1 MEVLNIY
8 EREKF
13 PMMNEKLYDVIVIG
27 GGPAGLTAALYLAR
41 AGCRTLV
48 VEKRGYGG
56 QIAITDE
63 VVNYPG
69 VLTTSGMELTETM
82 RHQAESF
89 GAEFLIAEA
98 RELSLFDAEK
108 TVKTSVGDF
117 RCLGVLLATGA
128 QPKMAGFRG
137 EEEFRGCGVS
147 YCATCDGAFFR
158 NKDVFVIGGGFT
170 AAEESVF
177 LTKFARHMTIL
188 IRKNDF
194 ACPASVA
201 DKARTHEKI
210 TVLFN
215 TVVQE
220 VSGDDGLR
228 RIQYQNTATGEIT
241 DYQSPDGETI
251 GVFVFAGYAPDTALV
266 SGIAEQD
273 ARGYIITDENQ
284 KTSVEGLYAAGDICV
299 KPLRQ
304 VITAA
309 SDGAVAA
316 AALEKYCAAL
326 RGEACL

>member
-1 MEVLNIY
+1 MRRNS
-8 EREKF
+8 
-13 PMMNEKLYDVIVIG
+13 G
-27 GGPAGLTAALYLAR
+27 GR
-41 AGCRTLV
+41 
-48 VEKRGYGG
+48 
-56 QIAITDE
+56 
-63 VVNYPG
+63 
-69 VLTTSGMELTETM
+69 
-82 RHQAESF
+82 
-89 GAEFLIAEA
+89 
-98 RELSLFDAEK
+98 
-108 TVKTSVGDF
+108 
-117 RCLGVLLATGA
+117 
-128 QPKMAGFRG
+128 
-137 EEEFRGCGVS
+137 GVS

-158 NKDVFVIGGGFT
+158 NNDVFVIGGGFT

-177 LTKFARHMTIL
+177 LTKFARHVTIL

-201 DKARTHEKI
+201 DKARNHEKI

-220 VSGDDGLR
+220 ASGDDGLR
-228 RIQYQNTATGEIT
+228 RIQYQNTVTGEIT
-241 DYQSPDGETI
+241 EYQSPDGETI

-266 SGIAEQD
+266 SGIAERD

-316 AALEKYCAAL
+316 AALEKYCGAL

>member
-1 MEVLNIY
+1 
-8 EREKF
+8 
-13 PMMNEKLYDVIVIG
+13 MMNEKLYDVIVIG

-48 VEKRGYGG
+48 LERRGYGG
-56 QIAITDE
+56 QIAITNE

-69 VLTTSGMELTETM
+69 VPKTSGMELTETM

-98 RELSLFDAEK
+98 QELSLFDAEK
-108 TVKTSVGDF
+108 TVKTSAGDF

-137 EEEFRGCGVS
+137 EEEFRGRGVS

-177 LTKFARHMTIL
+177 LTKFARHVTML

-201 DKARTHEKI
+201 DKARNHEKI

-215 TVVQE
+215 TVVRE

-228 RIQYQNTATGEIT
+228 RIQYQNTATGEII

-266 SGIAEQD
+266 SGIAERD

-316 AALEKYCAAL
+316 AALEKYCGAL
-326 RGEACL
+326 RGESCI

>member
-1 MEVLNIY
+1 METN
-8 EREKF
+8 F
-13 PMMNEKLYDVIVIG
+13 DCIVIG
-27 GGPAGLTAALYLAR
+27 AGPAGLSAALNLRQRGKTVLVVHSGETLLAKAEQVDNYLGMPGLSGKQMMERFTQHARDAGAVLRKGR
-41 AGCRTLV
+41 AGNV
-48 VEKRGYGG
+48 MPFGG
-56 QIAITDE
+56 RFM
-63 VVNYPG
+63 VN
-69 VLTTSGMELTETM
+69 L
-82 RHQAESF
+82 
-89 GAEFLIAEA
+89 
-98 RELSLFDAEK
+98 D
-108 TVKTSVGDF
+108 GDI
-117 RCLGVLLATGA
+117 LETGA
-128 QPKMAGFRG
+128 VVLACGVSKAKPVPG
-137 EEEFRGCGVS
+137 EAELLGRGVS

-177 LTKFARHMTIL
+177 LTKFARHVTIL

-266 SGIAEQD
+266 SGIAERD

>member
-48 VEKRGYGG
+48 VEKRGYCG

-117 RCLGVLLATGA
+117 RCIGVLLATGA

-137 EEEFRGCGVS
+137 EEEFRGRGVS

-170 AAEESVF
+170 AAESVF
-177 LTKFARHMTIL
+177 LTKFARHVTIL

-201 DKARTHEKI
+201 DKARNHEKI

-215 TVVQE
+215 TVVRE

-266 SGIAEQD
+266 SGIVERD
-273 ARGYIITDENQ
+273 ARGYIRTDENQ

-316 AALEKYCAAL
+316 AALEKYCGAL
-326 RGEACL
+326 RGESCI

>member
-1 MEVLNIY
+1 METN
-8 EREKF
+8 F
-13 PMMNEKLYDVIVIG
+13 DCIVVG
-27 GGPAGLTAALYLAR
+27 AGPAGLSAALNLRQRGKTVLVVHSGETLLAKAEQVDNYLGMPGLSGKQMMERFTQHARDAGAVLRKGR
-41 AGCRTLV
+41 AGNV
-48 VEKRGYGG
+48 MPFGG
-56 QIAITDE
+56 RFM
-63 VVNYPG
+63 VN
-69 VLTTSGMELTETM
+69 L
-82 RHQAESF
+82 
-89 GAEFLIAEA
+89 
-98 RELSLFDAEK
+98 D
-108 TVKTSVGDF
+108 GDI
-117 RCLGVLLATGA
+117 LETGA
-128 QPKMAGFRG
+128 VVLACGVSKAKPVPG
-137 EEEFRGCGVS
+137 EAELLGRGVS

-177 LTKFARHMTIL
+177 LTKFARHVTIL

-201 DKARTHEKI
+201 DKARNHEKI

-215 TVVQE
+215 TVVRE

-266 SGIAEQD
+266 SGIVERD
-273 ARGYIITDENQ
+273 ARGYIRTDENQ

-316 AALEKYCAAL
+316 AALEKYCGAL
-326 RGEACL
+326 RGESCI

>member
-1 MEVLNIY
+1 M
-8 EREKF
+8 
-13 PMMNEKLYDVIVIG
+13 
-27 GGPAGLTAALYLAR
+27 
-41 AGCRTLV
+41 
-48 VEKRGYGG
+48 
-56 QIAITDE
+56 
-63 VVNYPG
+63 
-69 VLTTSGMELTETM
+69 
-82 RHQAESF
+82 
-89 GAEFLIAEA
+89 
-98 RELSLFDAEK
+98 
-108 TVKTSVGDF
+108 
-117 RCLGVLLATGA
+117 
-128 QPKMAGFRG
+128 
-137 EEEFRGCGVS
+137 
-147 YCATCDGAFFR
+147 
-158 NKDVFVIGGGFT
+158 IGGGFT

-177 LTKFARHMTIL
+177 LTKFARHVTIL

-201 DKARTHEKI
+201 DKARNHEKI

-215 TVVQE
+215 TVMQE

-228 RIQYQNTATGEIT
+228 RIQYQNTATGEII

-266 SGIAEQD
+266 SGIAERD

-316 AALEKYCAAL
+316 AALEKYCGAL
-326 RGEACL
+326 RGESCL

>member
-1 MEVLNIY
+1 M
-8 EREKF
+8 R
-13 PMMNEKLYDVIVIG
+13 DVVIIG
-27 GGPAGLTAALYLAR
+27 SGPAGYTAAIYLGRAGFEPLVVAGALTPGGQLVNTTEVENFPGFPDGIMGPDLMDNMRKQAERFGTHIVWDDVVSVASNADSGIKTVTLDGGDVYDAR
-41 AGCRTLV
+41 ALV
-48 VEKRGYGG
+48 
-56 QIAITDE
+56 IATGS
-63 VVNYPG
+63 NY
-69 VLTTSGMELTETM
+69 
-82 RHQAESF
+82 R
-89 GAEFLIAEA
+89 
-98 RELSLFDAEK
+98 K
-108 TVKTSVGDF
+108 
-117 RCLGVLLATGA
+117 LGVPGETEY
-128 QPKMAGFRG
+128 AGK
-137 EEEFRGCGVS
+137 GVS

-177 LTKFARHMTIL
+177 LTKFARHVTML

-201 DKARTHEKI
+201 DKARNHEKI

-215 TVVQE
+215 TVMQE

-228 RIQYQNTATGEIT
+228 RIQYQNTATGEII

-266 SGIAEQD
+266 SGIAERD

-316 AALEKYCAAL
+316 AALEKYCGAL
-326 RGEACL
+326 RGESCI

>member
-1 MEVLNIY
+1 M
-8 EREKF
+8 
-13 PMMNEKLYDVIVIG
+13 
-27 GGPAGLTAALYLAR
+27 
-41 AGCRTLV
+41 
-48 VEKRGYGG
+48 
-56 QIAITDE
+56 
-63 VVNYPG
+63 
-69 VLTTSGMELTETM
+69 
-82 RHQAESF
+82 
-89 GAEFLIAEA
+89 
-98 RELSLFDAEK
+98 
-108 TVKTSVGDF
+108 
-117 RCLGVLLATGA
+117 
-128 QPKMAGFRG
+128 
-137 EEEFRGCGVS
+137 S

-177 LTKFARHMTIL
+177 LTKFARHVTIL

-201 DKARTHEKI
+201 DKARNHEKI

-215 TVVQE
+215 TVMQE

-266 SGIAEQD
+266 SDIVERD
-273 ARGYIITDENQ
+273 ERGYIRTDENQ

-316 AALEKYCAAL
+316 AALEKYCGAL

>member
-1 MEVLNIY
+1 METN
-8 EREKF
+8 F
-13 PMMNEKLYDVIVIG
+13 DCIVIG
-27 GGPAGLTAALYLAR
+27 AGPAGLSAALNLRQRGKTVLVVHSGETLLAKAEQVDNYLGMPGLSGKQMMERFTQHARDAGAVLRKGR
-41 AGCRTLV
+41 AGNV
-48 VEKRGYGG
+48 MPFGG
-56 QIAITDE
+56 RFM
-63 VVNYPG
+63 VN
-69 VLTTSGMELTETM
+69 L
-82 RHQAESF
+82 
-89 GAEFLIAEA
+89 
-98 RELSLFDAEK
+98 D
-108 TVKTSVGDF
+108 GDI
-117 RCLGVLLATGA
+117 LETGA
-128 QPKMAGFRG
+128 VVLACGVSKAKPVPG
-137 EEEFRGCGVS
+137 EAELLGRGVS

-177 LTKFARHMTIL
+177 LTKFARHVTML

-201 DKARTHEKI
+201 DKARNHEKI

-251 GVFVFAGYAPDTALV
+251 GVFVFAGYAPDTALASDIV
-266 SGIAEQD
+266 ERD
-273 ARGYIITDENQ
+273 ERGYIRTDENQ

-316 AALEKYCAAL
+316 AALEKYCGAL
-326 RGEACL
+326 RGKSCI

>member
-1 MEVLNIY
+1 
-8 EREKF
+8 
-13 PMMNEKLYDVIVIG
+13 MMKEKLYDVIVIG
-27 GGPAGLTAALYLAR
+27 GGPAGLTAALYLAQ

-48 VEKRGYGG
+48 LEKRGYGG
-56 QIAITDE
+56 QIAITNE

-69 VLTTSGMELTETM
+69 VPKTSGMELTDTM
-82 RHQAESF
+82 RRQAEDF

-117 RCLGVLLATGA
+117 RCIGVLLATGA

-137 EEEFRGCGVS
+137 EEEFRGRGVS

-177 LTKFARHMTIL
+177 LTKFARHVTIL

-201 DKARTHEKI
+201 DKARNHEKI

-215 TVVQE
+215 TVVRE

-266 SGIAEQD
+266 SGIVERD
-273 ARGYIITDENQ
+273 ARGYIRTDENQ

-316 AALEKYCAAL
+316 AALEKYCGAL
-326 RGEACL
+326 RGESCI

>member
-1 MEVLNIY
+1 METN
-8 EREKF
+8 F
-13 PMMNEKLYDVIVIG
+13 DCIVIG
-27 GGPAGLTAALYLAR
+27 AGPAGLSAALNLRQRGKTVLVVHSGETLLAKAEQVDNYLGMPGLSGKQMMERFTQHARDAGAVLRKGR
-41 AGCRTLV
+41 AGNV
-48 VEKRGYGG
+48 MPFGG
-56 QIAITDE
+56 RFM
-63 VVNYPG
+63 VN
-69 VLTTSGMELTETM
+69 L
-82 RHQAESF
+82 
-89 GAEFLIAEA
+89 
-98 RELSLFDAEK
+98 D
-108 TVKTSVGDF
+108 GDI
-117 RCLGVLLATGA
+117 LETGA
-128 QPKMAGFRG
+128 VVLACGVSKAKPVPG
-137 EEEFRGCGVS
+137 EAELLGRGVS

-177 LTKFARHMTIL
+177 LTKFARHVTIL

-201 DKARTHEKI
+201 DKARNHEKI

-266 SGIAEQD
+266 SGIAERD

-316 AALEKYCAAL
+316 AALEKYCGAL
-326 RGEACL
+326 RGESCL

>member
-1 MEVLNIY
+1 MEQ
-8 EREKF
+8 
-13 PMMNEKLYDVIVIG
+13 VIILG
-27 GGPAGLTAALYLAR
+27 SGCAGLSAAVYAAR
-41 AGCRTLV
+41 AGLSPLVLEGAMPGGLITTTSEVENFPGFPDGIDGVSLVMNMRAQAEKFGARFESDV
-48 VEKRGYGG
+48 VER
-56 QIAITDE
+56 
-63 VVNYPG
+63 V
-69 VLTTSGMELTETM
+69 
-82 RHQAESF
+82 
-89 GAEFLIAEA
+89 
-98 RELSLFDAEK
+98 ELSAETKKLFASSGKIFECRALI
-108 TVKTSVGDF
+108 V
-117 RCLGVLLATGA
+117 ATGA
-128 QPKMAGFRG
+128 SPKLTGVKG
-137 EEEFRGCGVS
+137 EKELLGGNGVS
-147 YCATCDGAFFR
+147 TCATCDGAFFR

-177 LTKFARHMTIL
+177 LTKFARHVTML

-201 DKARTHEKI
+201 DKARNHEKI

-228 RIQYQNTATGEIT
+228 RIQYQNTTTGEIT
-241 DYQSPDGETI
+241 EYQSPDGETI

-266 SGIAEQD
+266 SGIAERD

-316 AALEKYCAAL
+316 AALEKYCGAL
-326 RGEACL
+326 RGESCI

>member
-1 MEVLNIY
+1 M
-8 EREKF
+8 
-13 PMMNEKLYDVIVIG
+13 
-27 GGPAGLTAALYLAR
+27 
-41 AGCRTLV
+41 
-48 VEKRGYGG
+48 
-56 QIAITDE
+56 
-63 VVNYPG
+63 
-69 VLTTSGMELTETM
+69 
-82 RHQAESF
+82 
-89 GAEFLIAEA
+89 
-98 RELSLFDAEK
+98 
-108 TVKTSVGDF
+108 
-117 RCLGVLLATGA
+117 
-128 QPKMAGFRG
+128 
-137 EEEFRGCGVS
+137 
-147 YCATCDGAFFR
+147 
-158 NKDVFVIGGGFT
+158 IGGGFT

-177 LTKFARHMTIL
+177 LTKFARHVTML

-201 DKARTHEKI
+201 DKARNHEKI

-266 SGIAEQD
+266 SGIAERD

-316 AALEKYCAAL
+316 AALEKYCGAL
-326 RGEACL
+326 RGEYCI